1 MGNVSPFFLFVP
13 AVTAY
18 KGMGYG
24 FDRAEDSPGYSVEK
38 VEEYTLEDLGG
49 LDTTISGAG
58 DGVGPPEPDFVWF
71 GITERMKVSYR

>member
-1 MGNVSPFFLFVP
+1 MRNVSPFFLFVP

-58 DGVGPPEPDFVWF
+58 DGVARVRA
-71 GITERMKVSYR
+71 ERVAHDADAG